1 MSPFQR
7 ISRRV
12 SLSLNQWLETSRAA
26 LEHSTIPK
34 FATSAS
40 GLVIQSPRDIEN
52 PGRIRIGTD
61 VKLGPGTILRARTES
76 PGSWLAHPE
85 GNHIRQTFDSQIVIG
100 DRVTAT
106 GGLQLVAYDR
116 ITIEDEVM
124 FASNIYI
131 SDGLHGFE
139 RGDIPYRYQGI
150 FRIAPI
156 TIGYGSW
163 IGQNVTVMPG
173 VTIGRLCIIGAH
185 SVVTKSVPDGSI
197 AVGSPAI
204 VIKRWN
210 AAQNVWT
217 PVTSE

>member
-1 MSPFQR
+1 MSPFKR
-7 ISRRV
+7 ISRRL

-26 LEHSTIPK
+26 LEVKSLPS
-34 FATSAS
+34 FATPAS
-40 GLVIQSPRDIEN
+40 GLVIQTPREIEN
-52 PGRIRIGTD
+52 PERIRIGTD
-61 VKLGPGTILRARTES
+61 VRLGPGAVLRARAES

-85 GNHIRQTFDSQIVIG
+85 GKHIRQTFDSQIVIG

-139 RGDIPYRYQGI
+139 RGDIPYKYQGI

-163 IGQNVTVMPG
+163 VGQNVTVMPG
-173 VTIGRLCIIGAH
+173 VTIGRLCVIGAH
-185 SVVTKSVPDGSI
+185 SVVTKNIPDGSI
-197 AVGSPAI
+197 AVGSPAR
-204 VIKRWN
+204 VIKHWD
-210 AAQNVWT
+210 AVQNVWT
-217 PVTSE
+217 PVTFE